1 MKPRLGISRR
11 TALRGSAA
19 LAASAF
25 TPARFAG
32 KSNLS
37 SAQWAQVD
45 ARVAEFGK
53 YIS

>member
-1 MKPRLGISRR
+1 MTPRLGISR
-11 TALRGSAA
+11 GMAA
-19 LAASAF
+19 LAAAACA
-25 TPARFAG
+25 PARFTG
-32 KSNLS
+32 KPTLS